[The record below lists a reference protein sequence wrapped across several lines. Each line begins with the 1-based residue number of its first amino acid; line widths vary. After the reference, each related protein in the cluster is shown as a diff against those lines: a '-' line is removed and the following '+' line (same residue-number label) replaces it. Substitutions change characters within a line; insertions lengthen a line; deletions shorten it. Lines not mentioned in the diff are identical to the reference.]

1 MTDRGSVAAVLPVR
15 AGPATDRVGAIDS
28 ARGLALLG
36 IFLVNISFFALPFGQ
51 VIMPGTQPGE
61 SLADQIVYYLTSV
74 FCSGKFYAQFS
85 MLFGIGLVLQMTRV
99 ESRGQRFVPLYL
111 RRLAFLLA
119 LGFIHA
125 IGIWYGDILFTY
137 ALAGLVLFFCRR
149 MSGRGMVILSGILF
163 GLAIFLSV
171 VITFLMSIAPEPG
184 NLENK
189 APTPAV
195 AQAPASTPASPAPVK
210 EPTEWEKSPAGRLL
224 DGFASGKIAAPQ
236 SELWMDLEREAYQ
249 KGPYVQAVVF
259 RAVAWAN
266 FILYEIFGFFW
277 SVLGLFFLGAGLFKL
292 GLFEPRNIHWHKRF
306 VWIGLFVGV
315 PIAIFGAFTS
325 KLSDSM
331 FVVGALNGIAIYVAG
346 PLMGLMYIGLMTLA
360 VHHGAARWLTGAL
373 ANVGRMALTN
383 YLMQSLVASCIFY
396 WFGLGYFDQLPRTTC
411 AAIVVGIFIG
421 QIVFSNVWLSIFRI
435 GPMEWLWRSFT
446 YLSLPPLF
454 KESPGKA

>member
-1 MTDRGSVAAVLPVR
+1 MTDRGSAAVSAVR

-36 IFLVNISFFALPFGQ
+36 IFLVNISFFTQPFGQ

-137 ALAGLVLFFCRR
+137 ALAGLVLFFCRKL
-149 MSGRGMVILSGILF
+149 SGRVMVILSGLLF
-163 GLAIFLSV
+163 SLAILLSV
-171 VITFLMSIAPEPG
+171 VITFLMSLAPQPG

-189 APTPAV
+189 APAPAV
-195 AQAPASTPASPAPVK
+195 AQATPASAPTTPPK
-210 EPTEWEKSPAGRLL
+210 EPTEWEKSPAGRLIE
-224 DGFASGKIAAPQ
+224 GFRSGKISAPQ

-249 KGPYVQAVVF
+249 NGPYVQAVVF
-259 RAVAWAN
+259 RAIAWAN

-292 GLFEPRNIHWHKRF
+292 GLFEPRNIHWHRRF
-306 VWIGLFVGV
+306 VWLGLFVGV
-315 PIAIFGAFTS
+315 PIATIAAFTT
-325 KLSDSM
+325 KFSDSM
-331 FVVGALNGIAIYVAG
+331 FVVGAINGIGIYLSG

-383 YLMQSLVASCIFY
+383 YLMQSLIASYIFY
-396 WFGLGYFDQLPRTTC
+396 WFGLGYFDRLPRTTC
-411 AAIVVGIFIG
+411 AAIVFGIFIG
-421 QIVFSNVWLSIFRI
+421 QIIFSNVWLSIFRI

-446 YLSLPPLF
+446 YLSRPPLF
-454 KESPGKA
+454 REVPGKA